1 MAFTQISK
9 VVLVVLCIETSSS
22 LLGPDS
28 DHSTSL
34 LGPDSDHL
42 TSLLGPD
49 SDHSTFASVS
59 PRADNPNDT
68 LDEQMIAAFLHR
80 LQLLNSTSELSVD
93 LKDSREITTAQSHPD
108 TTSTSHNGSLED
120 AEVSKF
126 IAKLNMLIASS
137 SIPKSKKTLS
147 DVLTEVPASTMPVS
161 KHLTSAKQTK
171 DNSENVAEL
180 VAFQDKLRKLNN
192 EYSQDTTS
200 DEKATSRLPTPQET
214 SSTEKPNVTLPKV
227 TGKPGDT
234 PIIAKLLSNFDDQL
248 TIILSVSVAVVVLTI
263 LTIST
268 CILYRHHRNKK
279 FKRMMLNKE
288 FKRWDPQLLRPS
300 QKNIDAFIWGIPIPT
315 VADMVQ
321 P

>member
-1 MAFTQISK
+1 MAFIQISK
-9 VVLVVLCIETSSS
+9 VVLVVFCIETSSS
-22 LLGPDS
+22 LLV
-28 DHSTSL
+28 
-34 LGPDSDHL
+34 
-42 TSLLGPD
+42 PD

-59 PRADNPNDT
+59 TRVENSNT
-68 LDEQMIAAFLHR
+68 LDGQMIAAFLHR

-93 LKDSREITTAQSHPD
+93 LKDSRAITTLD
-108 TTSTSHNGSLED
+108 TTSTNNNGSLED

-126 IAKLNMLIASS
+126 IAKLNTLIASS
-137 SIPKSKKTLS
+137 SIPESKKTLS
-147 DVLTEVPASTMPVS
+147 DVLTEVSASTMPVS
-161 KHLTSAKQTK
+161 KHFTSAKQTK
-171 DNSENVAEL
+171 DNSENLAEL
-180 VAFQDKLRKLNN
+180 VAFQYKLRKLNN

-288 FKRWDPQLLRPS
+288 LKRWDPQLLRPS
-300 QKNIDAFIWGIPIPT
+300 QKNSDAFIWGIPIPT

-321 P
+321 Q